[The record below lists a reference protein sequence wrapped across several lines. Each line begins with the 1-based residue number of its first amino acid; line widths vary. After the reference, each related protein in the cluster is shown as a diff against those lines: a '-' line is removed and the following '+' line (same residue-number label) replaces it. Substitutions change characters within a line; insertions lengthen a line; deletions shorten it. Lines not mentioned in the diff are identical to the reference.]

1 MRDLEDTLSGRA
13 AEFRTEFRVRHPDR
27 GVRWLLSLGRLQGEA
42 QGHARRLF
50 GINIDITDRKRA
62 EDALVRH
69 NRVLEL
75 IATGT
80 PLDATLAEVVHLV
93 EAQLPGSVCTVV
105 LVDAGGRLRPGAA
118 PSLPPSYN
126 AALDG
131 APIGPL
137 SGSCGAAAFY
147 KRTITATDIATDEV
161 WTIPR
166 DVALAHG
173 LRSCLSVPIL
183 ASGNVPGVEA
193 GRVLGTFAVY
203 RREPGPPDPH
213 AYAIVSG
220 SLAEADPGMPAA
232 TSANALAVAGAAH
245 LARAAI
251 ERDLAQDAIRTSDER
266 FRTVLDASPAAI
278 YVKDLEGRLQFVNRR
293 LCEVTAIPASS
304 WIGRTVRDLLPPD
317 VADSFERD
325 DRRVIETRQLVPGR
339 GADDAPGWTHGD
351 LPVPAVPVA
360 ALRRRAVCALRHR
373 HRHHRSQGRAGGARL
388 SLEQLARSRLH
399 RRLRRLPPPSQ
410 PGLDAAARLDGR
422 GTAGAGPWLD
432 FVHPDD
438 VEATVAAGA
447 RLLRGEPVYGFV
459 NRYRTR
465 DGLYRWFSWNSI
477 PFPERQSIYAFI
489 RDVTEEKRLGE
500 QVRQAQKMEAIGQ
513 LAGGSRTTST
523 TC

>member
-137 SGSCGAAAFY
+137 SGACGAAAFY

-183 ASGNVPGVEA
+183 SSGNVPGVEV

-203 RREPGPPDPH
+203 RREPGQPDPH
-213 AYAIVSG
+213 AYAI
-220 SLAEADPGMPAA
+220 
-232 TSANALAVAGAAH
+232 
-245 LARAAI
+245 
-251 ERDLAQDAIRTSDER
+251 
-266 FRTVLDASPAAI
+266 
-278 YVKDLEGRLQFVNRR
+278 
-293 LCEVTAIPASS
+293 
-304 WIGRTVRDLLPPD
+304 
-317 VADSFERD
+317 
-325 DRRVIETRQLVPGR
+325 RVG
-339 GADDAPGWTHGD
+339 
-351 LPVPAVPVA
+351 
-360 ALRRRAVCALRHR
+360 
-373 HRHHRSQGRAGGARL
+373 
-388 SLEQLARSRLH
+388 
-399 RRLRRLPPPSQ
+399 
-410 PGLDAAARLDGR
+410 
-422 GTAGAGPWLD
+422 
-432 FVHPDD
+432 
-438 VEATVAAGA
+438 
-447 RLLRGEPVYGFV
+447 
-459 NRYRTR
+459 
-465 DGLYRWFSWNSI
+465 
-477 PFPERQSIYAFI
+477 
-489 RDVTEEKRLGE
+489 
-500 QVRQAQKMEAIGQ
+500 
-513 LAGGSRTTST
+513 LAGRD
-523 TC
+523 